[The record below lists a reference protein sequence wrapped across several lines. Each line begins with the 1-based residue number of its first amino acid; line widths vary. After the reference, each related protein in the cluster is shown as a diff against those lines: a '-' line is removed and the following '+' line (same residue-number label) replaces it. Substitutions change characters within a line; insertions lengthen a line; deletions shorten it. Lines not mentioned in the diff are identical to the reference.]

1 MKTSLIDEHK
11 WKAFTDAF
19 TRSHNGWLATLELRE
34 GDEPARAAVDELPFR
49 GATIEKRGLRETLV
63 LTFGD
68 DAEEHFAHFI
78 EQPRALKTIEAENAS
93 EASLVIDLGDGS
105 SCILELSNPLL
116 GDDYADA

>member
-11 WKAFTDAF
+11 WKAFAEAF

-34 GDEPARAAVDELPFR
+34 GDAPARVAVDELPFR

-63 LTFGD
+63 LMFGD
-68 DAEEHFAHFI
+68 DAEEHFAHII
-78 EQPRALKTIEAENAS
+78 EQPRALKTIEAEDFS

-105 SCILELSNPLL
+105 SCILELSNPLI
-116 GDDYADA
+116 GDDFAEV